1 MGVKIRKRGGKWY
14 VFVNYHGRRKA
25 KCVGT
30 SRQLAEQVKRQ
41 LEAKLALGDLGFLS
55 ESASP
60 SFRDYASRWRKQ
72 HAELKCKP
80 STIRGYDSVLR
91 VYLFPALGNETLQK
105 ISRDRVKQLFADLAS
120 KGLASNT
127 LQNVLVVLRV
137 ILGAALEDGLI
148 QTNPASKMGRFIESD
163 SEKFEPV
170 ALTKTELESFLSAV
184 QEVCPEHYALF
195 LTFARTGM
203 RRGEVLA
210 LRWGD
215 IQFGE
220 SEEDTNRSIWVRRN
234 FVAGKFTTPKSNK
247 TRRVDLSRQLRRA
260 LIGLRDQRLLAAYL
274 RGQGNIV
281 DELVFPSEAGS
292 VLDGSNV
299 YTRYFLPAVERA
311 GLRHFRIHDLRH
323 TFATQLIQDGASL
336 AYVRDQLGH
345 SSIAITV
352 DLYGHL
358 VPSANIAWVDRLD
371 EKTSQQQNATPAQLE
386 DVSEIE
392 DSPEVFEISG
402 SPGVSRTPDLRFRKP
417 LLYPSELRGQL
428 RRSPFFHETIE
439 LSVLLNF
446 GGAPKSHFSVKV
458 LK

>member
-14 VFVNYHGRRKA
+14 VFVNYHGARKA

-30 SRQLAEQVKRQ
+30 SRQAAEDVRRQ
-41 LEAKLALGDLGFLS
+41 LEARLALGDVGFLS

-60 SFRDYASRWRKQ
+60 SFRDYAARWRRQ

-80 STIRGYDSVLR
+80 STLRGYDGVLR
-91 VYLFPALGNETLQK
+91 LYLFPALGNESLPK

-127 LQNVLVVLRV
+127 LQNTLVVLRV

-148 QTNPASKMGRFIESD
+148 QTNPASRMGRFIDSD
-163 SEKFEPV
+163 SEQFEPV
-170 ALTKTELESFLSAV
+170 ALTKSELESFLSAV

-203 RRGEVLA
+203 RRGEVVA

-220 SEEDTNRSIWVRRN
+220 SEEDTNRFIWVRRN
-234 FVAGKFTTPKSNK
+234 FVAGKFTTPKSKK

-260 LIGLRDQRLLAAYL
+260 LVGLRDQRLLEAYL
-274 RGQGNIV
+274 KGHGSMAE
-281 DELVFPSEAGS
+281 DLVFPSEAGT
-292 VLDGSNV
+292 VLDGGNI
-299 YTRYFLPAVERA
+299 YARYFLPAIERA

-371 EKTSQQQNATPAQLE
+371 AKTSQQQNATPAQLE
-386 DVSEIE
+386 DVDEIE
-392 DSPEVFEISG
+392 DSPEVVEING
-402 SPGVSRTPDLRFRKP
+402 GPGQIRTADTRFRKP
-417 LLYPSELRGQL
+417 LLCPSELRGHIWA
-428 RRSPFFHETIE
+428 F
-439 LSVLLNF
+439 
-446 GGAPKSHFSVKV
+446 
-458 LK
+458 

>member
-1 MGVKIRKRGGKWY
+1 M
-14 VFVNYHGRRKA
+14 
-25 KCVGT
+25 
-30 SRQLAEQVKRQ
+30 
-41 LEAKLALGDLGFLS
+41 
-55 ESASP
+55 
-60 SFRDYASRWRKQ
+60 
-72 HAELKCKP
+72 
-80 STIRGYDSVLR
+80 
-91 VYLFPALGNETLQK
+91 
-105 ISRDRVKQLFADLAS
+105 
-120 KGLASNT
+120 
-127 LQNVLVVLRV
+127 
-137 ILGAALEDGLI
+137 
-148 QTNPASKMGRFIESD
+148 
-163 SEKFEPV
+163 EPV
-170 ALTKTELESFLSAV
+170 ALTKSELESFLSAV
-184 QEVCPEHYALF
+184 QEVCPEQYALF

-260 LIGLRDQRLLAAYL
+260 LIGLRDRRLLAAYL
-274 RGQGNIV
+274 KGQGNIV
-281 DELVFPSEAGS
+281 DELVFPSKAGS

-299 YTRYFLPAVERA
+299 YTRYFLPAIERA

-371 EKTSQQQNATPAQLE
+371 EKTSPQQNATPAQLE
-386 DVSEIE
+386 VVGESDN
-392 DSPEVFEISG
+392 SPEVLETNG

-417 LLYPSELRGQL
+417 LLYPSELRGQS
-428 RRSPFFHETIE
+428 RRNPFFHEAQP
-439 LSVLLNF
+439 LSVYRISSEH
-446 GGAPKSHFSVKV
+446 PKSRFSVKLRQDV
-458 LK
+458 NISLVKLAAPILTGNGSLHF